1 MEWRTVVVIVLV
13 VSLCFFIVPIRV
25 GPDKAVEEDAELFAK
40 YVARYNKS
48 YKDEPAEYN
57 KRFEHFQKSL
67 RHIKK
72 LNGLRSSQESAYY
85 GLTEF
90 SDLSKDEFLQ
100 QTLLPDLPLR
110 GQKHMIASYYHQHLT
125 SSVNRVKRLTG
136 IPSKFDWRDQKVVGP
151 VASQES
157 CGACWAF
164 STVGVAE
171 SMYAIKNGTLYSFS
185 VQEVGRYIPDT
196 LFYLQREG
204 AARGRD
210 PASQNANFTEVL
222 SRKHRRINWPYTL
235 MDIKSSW
242 MIDCMPGGNG
252 CQGGDI
258 CSLLSWLSTSKTRIT
273 SETDYPLTLRADT
286 CRLPKIAAKTSGV
299 IVTDFTCD
307 SLKAG
312 HRTVSIAPVFANNR
326 VCFSFVDA
334 ETELLTQLV
343 THGPMAAAVNAIS
356 WQHYLG
362 GVIQC
367 QCDGSFNSLNHAVQ
381 IVGYDTAA
389 SIPHYIIKNSWG
401 PSFGD
406 KGYIYIAVG
415 KNLCGIAN
423 QVSSLEVG

>member
-185 VQEVGRYIPDT
+185 VQE
-196 LFYLQREG
+196 
-204 AARGRD
+204 
-210 PASQNANFTEVL
+210 
-222 SRKHRRINWPYTL
+222 
-235 MDIKSSW
+235 

-307 SLKAG
+307 
-312 HRTVSIAPVFANNR
+312 
-326 VCFSFVDA
+326 SFVDA

-415 KNLCGIAN
+415 KNLCGKINEQAACN
-423 QVSSLEVG
+423 ISR